1 MSKKRTSQKIIA
13 LAMAAAMCAGTG
25 AMATTTGSFLIP
37 SLVVSAAD
45 EEATPLSDFTAYSS
59 FPKRLQSYNGSAE
72 SIVIPAKNSKGDYF
86 TAIGYNSNN
95 QFLTDSVNEVTSVS
109 FEKGNHITI
118 ISSGAFKNYTKL
130 ETIVLPEGLT
140 KIDTYAFQG
149 CTGLKEIVI
158 PSTVTSIGSRAF
170 MGCTNLQKITFKS
183 RSNADLTLGQSAFEN
198 CTALETVNFE
208 DNSVNT
214 VGFAAFRNCAGLKLV
229 KLGKGVT
236 GLGSE
241 SFVDCAN
248 LKAIV
253 IPSSCTSFES
263 NHTPAF
269 TKGSDLMIYGEAGSA
284 ALSYA
289 AKNKFKYAEIPQDQ
303 SEISAS
309 NIPVGGVVTVTPN
322 VSGGY
327 SSVTDG
333 TRIKNFKYKIEFA
346 KSSGEVIK
354 QTDWIRQG
362 DQPNYNLTIPAKD
375 NYKITVAMQDEN
387 GVDAV
392 GTFDVKGVEVSEPLS
407 ADAVISSEQ
416 ITLGKSV
423 TVNVDANGGS
433 VANGGYTYSIQY
445 AEAAANFGKDV
456 YSETSSAE
464 FTPSET
470 GDYLVKINVK
480 DSAGTVVERYLSF
493 TVTEKLRNFSSVSI
507 KGNKVIVDAK
517 AAGGNG
523 DYTYGI
529 YYKKDTATSKNWTTK
544 KSEKVNTDPHAVLDF
559 SANPGIYNVCVKVK
573 DSSTG
578 TIAKKYFN
586 VVFNLDLDV
595 SFSAESIKLGETL
608 KVTANANGGTGEYT
622 YAVYYKQKA
631 QSKWTTKQDFCITNT
646 VSLKP
651 AKAVEYDVC
660 IKVKD
665 GNGTIIRKYFTVNV
679 E

>member
-1 MSKKRTSQKIIA
+1 
-13 LAMAAAMCAGTG
+13 MAAAMCAGTG

-86 TAIGYNSNN
+86 TAIGYNSNK

-118 ISSGAFKNYTKL
+118 ISSGAFKGYTKL

-140 KIDTYAFQG
+140 KIETGAFQG

-158 PSTVTSIGSRAF
+158 PSTVTSIGPRAF

-263 NHTPAF
+263 SHTPAF
-269 TKGSDLMIYGEAGSA
+269 TKGSDLMIYGEAGSV

-333 TRIKNFKYKIEFA
+333 TRIKNFQYKIEFA

-387 GVDAV
+387 GVDTV
-392 GTFDVKGVEVSEPLS
+392 GTFAVKGVEVSEPLS

-433 VANGGYTYSIQY
+433 VANGGYTYSIQCV
-445 AEAAANFGKDV
+445 EAAANFGKDV
-456 YSETSSAE
+456 YGETASAE
-464 FTPSET
+464 FTPTET
-470 GDYLVKINVK
+470 GDYLVKVSVK
-480 DSAGTVVERYLSF
+480 DGAGSVVERYLNF

-573 DSSTG
+573 DSTG
-578 TIAKKYFN
+578 TIVKKYFD
-586 VVFNLDLDV
+586 VAFNLEADV
-595 SFSAESIKLGETL
+595 SVSAESVTLGSTV
-608 KVTANANGGTGEYT
+608 KITASAKGGSGEYS
-622 YAVYYKQKA
+622 YAVLYKQKA
-631 QSKWTTKQDFCITNT
+631 QTKWTTKQDFSVNNT
-646 VSLKP
+646 ISVKP
-651 AKAVEYDVC
+651 AKATDYDICV
-660 IKVKD
+660 KVKD
-665 GNGTIIRKYFTVNV
+665 TNGTIVKKYFTVNV
-679 E
+679 TE